1 VPVWLGESG
10 EADNSWIRAFRELL
24 EANSVGWCFWPYKK
38 MEATTC
44 VASVPEP
51 AGWKAVSAFSVAVR
65 THYADMRKG
74 APPQAQAQAALDELL
89 ANVRLEKCRI
99 NGEYLRALGLAQ
111 PPGR

>member
-1 VPVWLGESG
+1 
-10 EADNSWIRAFRELL
+10 
-24 EANSVGWCFWPYKK
+24 
-38 MEATTC
+38 
-44 VASVPEP
+44 
-51 AGWKAVSAFSVAVR
+51 
-65 THYADMRKG
+65 MRKG